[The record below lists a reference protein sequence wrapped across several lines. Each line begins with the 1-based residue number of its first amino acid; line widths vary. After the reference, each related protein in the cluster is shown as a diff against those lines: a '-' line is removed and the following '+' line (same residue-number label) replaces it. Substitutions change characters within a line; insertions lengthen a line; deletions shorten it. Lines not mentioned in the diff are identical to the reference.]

1 MAWLDLLGFS
11 DTLPDRIRTRHTNLF
26 RCSRCGSNQP
36 SSVMGNVAPQ
46 ARCRLSYSGWL
57 EIKLSMKEIECFK
70 KVAFLAV
77 GIHGHLHSTNITSCS
92 ILLSHAIAC
101 N

>member
-1 MAWLDLLGFS
+1 
-11 DTLPDRIRTRHTNLF
+11 
-26 RCSRCGSNQP
+26 
-36 SSVMGNVAPQ
+36 MGNVAPQ

-77 GIHGHLHSTNITSCS
+77 GIDGHLHSTNITSCS
-92 ILLSHAIAC
+92 ILLSMPLHATDVEWGSILPFMPLHVEWCQIVGRVDLSRA
-101 N
+101 NHGEYPW